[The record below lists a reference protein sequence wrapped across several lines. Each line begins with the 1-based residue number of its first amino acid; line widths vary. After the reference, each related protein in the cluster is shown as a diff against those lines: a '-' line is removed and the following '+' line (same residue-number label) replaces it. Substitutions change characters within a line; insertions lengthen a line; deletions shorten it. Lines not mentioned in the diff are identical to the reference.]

1 VSTELIRYDAMCSA
15 IAAAYEVDEVK
26 EIRDR
31 AAALEYYAR
40 QSLNV
45 AAERQCCEIR
55 LRAERKAGELLR
67 RMDKAKGAPGPGRGK
82 AGIAAGPAFDEI
94 PTLRDLGIAKAQ
106 SSQWQRLAAV
116 PEPQFEAALAAP
128 EKPTTNGIITA
139 AAPPEITPVSD
150 KALWLWGRLRDFGR
164 LGLLAAEPAEVLS
177 TMTPAMLAD
186 VRETAPS
193 VVNWLVDIV
202 AQGDC

>member
-1 VSTELIRYDAMCSA
+1 VSTELVRYDAMCQA

-45 AAERQCCEIR
+45 EAERQCCEIR
-55 LRAERKAGELLR
+55 LRAERKAGRLL
-67 RMDKAKGAPGPGRGK
+67 AKGEKAQGGRPSK
-82 AGIAAGPAFDEI
+82 TPSSTAGVS
-94 PTLRDLGIAKAQ
+94 TLKDLGITPKQ
-106 SSQWQRLAAV
+106 SSQWQKLAAV

-139 AAPPEITPVSD
+139 AAPPVITPVSD
-150 KALWLWGRLRDFGR
+150 KALWLWGRLRDFAR
-164 LGLLAAEPAEVLS
+164 MGLLATTPTEVMA
-177 TMTPAMLAD
+177 TMTPTMSDD
-186 VRETAPS
+186 VRAEAPR
-193 VVNWLVDIV
+193 VIAWLSRIREE
-202 AQGDC
+202 Q